1 MLMNFRYAMAALS
14 CVVILNAGCG
24 EASAQQRACGSRD
37 PVNTI
42 NEMFDA
48 IYACWQ
54 PPAGAGGLSL
64 TLSFSLRRNGTLIGK
79 PRATFSKLGPDD
91 NLNKAFVA
99 SVLQALDKALPI
111 PFTDSMGGAIAGR
124 PLLPLFRASEE
135 GRS

>member
-1 MLMNFRYAMAALS
+1 MSFRYAVGALALAIIVS
-14 CVVILNAGCG
+14 AGCG
-24 EASAQQRACGSRD
+24 EALAQQRRCGSAE

-42 NEMFDA
+42 AAMFDA

-54 PPAGAGGLSL
+54 PPAGASGLSL

-79 PRATFSKLGPDD
+79 PRATFSRLGPDD

-99 SVLQALDKALPI
+99 SVLQALDKALPM

-124 PLLPLFRASEE
+124 PLLPLFTAAEE
-135 GRS
+135 RKS